1 MIKRILLKYLVIP
14 VMVALEVVGVS
25 ILYPLWKDSYIKLF
39 LLYVGVYATYDLYRY
54 IKNWCED
61 NEINDFLKN
70 KIKLK

>member
-1 MIKRILLKYLVIP
+1 MVLNIARYKLKLKNAIANMKKIMIF
-14 VMVALEVVGVS
+14 
-25 ILYPLWKDSYIKLF
+25 IKLKMIF
-39 LLYVGVYATYDLYRY
+39 LFIGVYATYDLYRY